1 MHPPEIPQKPNLIG
15 ILNAC
20 GLGMQIVL
28 YELEMQCT
36 EILQLYHVAG
46 LKILVKR
53 HINAHG

>member
-1 MHPPEIPQKPNLIG
+1 MH
-15 ILNAC
+15 